1 MSTNTPSETR
11 DLVLPTELCTRVSEW
26 HGGQWTPTYSLC
38 STGACDYVSPSMVE
52 AAADELEGPAGPYDT
67 PELRADREDLA
78 DELRLM
84 VAYPEEY
91 RAA

>member
-1 MSTNTPSETR
+1 
-11 DLVLPTELCTRVSEW
+11 
-26 HGGQWTPTYSLC
+26 
-38 STGACDYVSPSMVE
+38 MVE

-78 DELRLM
+78 GELRTML
-84 VAYPEEY
+84 VYPEEY